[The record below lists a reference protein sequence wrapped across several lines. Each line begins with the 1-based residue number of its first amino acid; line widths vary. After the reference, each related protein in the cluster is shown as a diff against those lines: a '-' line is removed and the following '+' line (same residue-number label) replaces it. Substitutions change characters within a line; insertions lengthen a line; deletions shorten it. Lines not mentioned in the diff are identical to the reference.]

1 MTNQLNSHPSFM
13 WWARD
18 DAKFSEPPSRTPSL
32 IGIERIRP
40 TRRPS
45 PVGSEHVPPTTRESS
60 VDSEHIS
67 VISRPSSVGSNH
79 ISVVGDSVITLPTQ
93 GTVTPA
99 TTRANT
105 PVFSGG
111 ASPEI
116 RRKIANAS
124 PETAR
129 HVALRMY
136 ESMKRHGLREEA
148 RKVVGKEENE
158 IEEIKEGG
166 VDRVRRKSEDL
177 MGMDYLLRDGFVSY
191 LRDMAK
197 ITPPI
202 PQQVI
207 SFLYVSLIL

>member
-32 IGIERIRP
+32 VGIECIPP

-45 PVGSEHVPPTTRESS
+45 PVGSEHVPATTRQSS
-60 VDSEHIS
+60 VDSE
-67 VISRPSSVGSNH
+67 H

-148 RKVVGKEENE
+148 GKVVGKEENE

-207 SFLYVSLIL
+207 SFLYISLIL